1 MGAISVNSIKPIRT
15 SPNENIINEL
25 ERLLAD
31 AKAGKVQGIA
41 VAEIMTGS
49 EFAVWFERGET
60 SILSL
65 LGAAEMLKTEIAVGG
80 MEWDYD

>member
-1 MGAISVNSIKPIRT
+1 MIKPVGVK
-15 SPNENIINEL
+15 PNQDIIEEI

-31 AKAGKVQGIA
+31 AKTGKVQGIA
-41 VAEIMTGS
+41 VAEITTGA

-65 LGAAEMLKTEIAVGG
+65 LGASEMLKTEIAMGG
-80 MEWDYD
+80 MEWDDD

>member
-1 MGAISVNSIKPIRT
+1 MIKPIAAK
-15 SPNENIINEL
+15 PNQDIVEEI

-41 VAEIMTGS
+41 VAEIITGA
-49 EFAVWFERGET
+49 EFSVWFERGET

-65 LGAAEMLKTEIAVGG
+65 LGAAEMLKTEVAMGG
-80 MEWDYD
+80 MEWDND